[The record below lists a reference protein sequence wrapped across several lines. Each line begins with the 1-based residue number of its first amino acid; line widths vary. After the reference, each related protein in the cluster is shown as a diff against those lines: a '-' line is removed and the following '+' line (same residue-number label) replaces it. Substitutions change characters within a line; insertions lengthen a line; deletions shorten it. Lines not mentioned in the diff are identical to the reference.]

1 MSYKILVVDDEAH
14 YADML
19 RDLLLQNNFIADM
32 AVSVQQAL
40 DSLDTE
46 DYSLIIADYK
56 MPGMDGAEF
65 LQRVR
70 LRNSTIP
77 FFMVSGLM
85 NTHELI
91 RVANLGA
98 TLVFEKP
105 LEINAFIDS
114 VKKYIAPLSDT
125 EFQKR
130 FRGDVSGENY
140 PAELVHLSDRSQLGK
155 DFVQKLWLAF
165 QRDRL
170 AVVQLRRG
178 AELELIA
185 KEISHWKGRANAQ
198 FYTLSPEDF
207 ANPECADALNGIIRD
222 SSVSPVVILQG
233 IETATP
239 EQMSTIADF
248 MQGGH
253 FALKL
258 HSELFFLFVIEDL
271 AWEDTIRQRHPALHR
286 LLRGRALELPPLRE
300 RPSDIA
306 RYARRL
312 ISGYAK
318 LAGDMKK
325 AWLASDAVGLLL
337 QHPWNGEYDELSV
350 KLDQIVTIDRA
361 CPLRAADFATILED
375 EEKPPAEGYTLKRRL
390 ALGQRAAIVSTMKR
404 TGGDL
409 PVTLAHLG
417 VTENL
422 FEVPQGVELIHPELL
437 N

>member
-1 MSYKILVVDDEAH
+1 MAYKILIVDDEAH

-40 DSLDTE
+40 YSLDSE
-46 DYSLIIADYK
+46 DYALIIADYK

-70 LRNSTIP
+70 MHNATIP

-91 RVANLGA
+91 RVANLGT

-105 LEINAFIDS
+105 LEIGTFIES
-114 VKKYIAPLSDT
+114 VKKYIAPLSDA

-140 PAELVHLSDRSQLGK
+140 PSELIHLSDQSQLGK

-165 QRDRL
+165 QRDRM
-170 AVVQLRRG
+170 AIVQMRRG

-185 KEISHWKGRANAQ
+185 KEISHWKGRANSQ
-198 FYTLSPEDF
+198 FYTLTPEDF
-207 ANPECADALNGIIRD
+207 ANPDCADSLNGIIRD
-222 SSVSPVVILQG
+222 PSVSPVVILQG
-233 IETATP
+233 VEGATT
-239 EQMSTIADF
+239 EQMEAITEF

-253 FALKL
+253 FALSL
-258 HSELFFLFVIEDL
+258 HPELFFVLIVETNTR
-271 AWEDTIRQRHPALHR
+271 EDTALPENARLNR
-286 LLRGRALELPPLRE
+286 LLRGRALELPPLCE

-312 ISGYAK
+312 IAGYAK
-318 LAGDMKK
+318 IAGDMSK
-325 AWLASDAVGLLL
+325 AWLAPDTVGLLL
-337 QHPWNGEYDELSV
+337 QHPWRGEYDELSV
-350 KLDQIVTIDRA
+350 KLEQIVTLDRA
-361 CPLRAADFATILED
+361 CPLCASDFSTVLPG
-375 EEKPPAEGYTLKRRL
+375 EENHPAEGYTLRRRL
-390 ALGQRAAIVSTMKR
+390 KLGQQIAIEDTMKR
-404 TGGDL
+404 TGGEL

-417 VTENL
+417 VTKNL
-422 FEVPQGVELIHPELL
+422 FEVPQDAELIHPELL
-437 N
+437 R